1 MGRRFICSKVATW
14 RRPLPVAAHHFSSTM
29 ACLRCSG
36 RAMRAFVL
44 LWSTAVVAHMEM
56 SWPYALHSKFNPA
69 NDYTAIDY
77 SMTSPLSADGS
88 NFPCKGYQ
96 NDRPFVPVVTY
107 VAGSTYNLT
116 LAGTAMHGGGSC
128 QISLSY
134 DNGATFR
141 VIKSIIGGCPL
152 ASTYDFTIPSFVP
165 EGDALLSWSWQNHAG
180 NREMYQNCAQITI
193 SPSASQRRK
202 RQSFK
207 TFESLPF
214 IWKANLEGVNGCATT
229 ERNDPVYPNPGPDVV
244 YDAGHSASS
253 VATSGTCDWP
263 APYGM
268 TYKDLGD
275 STLPPGSDSSPTS
288 ESDQIAN
295 EAPEYIDAP
304 TTAPEPTQAAVTSEE
319 PLGDSA
325 TETSLVV
332 RSASITAAATLL
344 DAPKKVVASDIRTVT
359 VTADCETTITVTIPV
374 GTPVRTM
381 LTTTRTMPSSRQ
393 AGTGATST
401 PQPTYATQDANA
413 FYLPCVPG
421 TFLCTSRT
429 TFLTCNYNDGTVASD
444 ETWVY
449 LTSQERTVAAGMECL
464 PMLAPHANSVPL
476 QEQQGSTPVGQ
487 YRDDRYVAARPEGP
501 CDVNGSLKCTDNG
514 RLFSVCDT
522 GGWISMGP
530 VAYGT
535 VCSDGM
541 IIASTT

>member
-1 MGRRFICSKVATW
+1 
-14 RRPLPVAAHHFSSTM
+14 
-29 ACLRCSG
+29 
-36 RAMRAFVL
+36 
-44 LWSTAVVAHMEM
+44 MEM

-96 NDRPFVPVVTY
+96 NDRPFAPVVTY

-116 LAGTAMHGGGSC
+116 LAGTATHGGGSC

-193 SPSASQRRK
+193 HPSTSQRRK

-207 TFESLPF
+207 TLESLPF

-229 ERNDPVYPNPGPDVV
+229 ERDDPVYPNPGPDVV
-244 YDAGHSASS
+244 YDDRHSASS

-263 APYGM
+263 TPYGM

-275 STLPPGSDSSPTS
+275 STLPPDSDGSPTS
-288 ESDQIAN
+288 ESNRIAN
-295 EAPEYIDAP
+295 AEASDVNETPTIRPETIRA
-304 TTAPEPTQAAVTSEE
+304 TATSEAASRYSGTKSE
-319 PLGDSA
+319 L
-325 TETSLVV
+325 LV
-332 RSASITAAATLL
+332 RSASITAAPTLL
-344 DAPKKVVASDIRTVT
+344 DAPKKAVASDLRTVT
-359 VTADCETTITVTIPV
+359 VTADCETTITVTIPF
-374 GTPVRTM
+374 GTPLPTM
-381 LTTTRTMPSSRQ
+381 RTTTRTMPSSRQ
-393 AGTGATST
+393 ANTAATPT
-401 PQPTYATQDANA
+401 PQPTYATQEANA

-449 LTSQERTVAAGMECL
+449 LASQERTVAAGMECL

-501 CDVNGSLKCTDNG
+501 CDVNGSLECTGNG
-514 RLFSVCDT
+514 RTFSVCDN

-535 VCSDGM
+535 VCSNGL